1 MKTATRP
8 TDHDFHELAYHFLSL
23 NEGDRILRFGRVLS
37 DFESIA
43 YSDGL
48 LDMAETVFV
57 VYGPAPTIAGVL
69 HLEFQGR
76 QAYLGL
82 SVSEWARRRGVGA
95 ALLAQA
101 CRTACEYGIQTFFAR
116 NLDANAALRR
126 LAHRVGMNVAWAPDD
141 GSTQLDLPNA
151 NQERADAL
159 RMTDRV
165 ALVDACLRTEF
176 RSRAKLSW
184 RALDLHDSM
193 MKVL

>member
-1 MKTATRP
+1 
-8 TDHDFHELAYHFLSL
+8 
-23 NEGDRILRFGRVLS
+23 
-37 DFESIA
+37 
-43 YSDGL
+43 
-48 LDMAETVFV
+48 
-57 VYGPAPTIAGVL
+57 
-69 HLEFQGR
+69 
-76 QAYLGL
+76 
-82 SVSEWARRRGVGA
+82 
-95 ALLAQA
+95 
-101 CRTACEYGIQTFFAR
+101 
-116 NLDANAALRR
+116 
-126 LAHRVGMNVAWAPDD
+126 MNVAWAPDD